1 MGMGDD
7 PIRRQNARLRVR
19 RMPVYSDFAIVEAS
33 AAVHVILDVS
43 RIIGCVLRSAPSG
56 IDRVEMAY
64 ARHWLSKPGD
74 VCTMAAESPWGGFA
88 ALPRAEVV
96 ALLDA
101 LEGGWTSG
109 QGLPRARRI
118 ALALLGRLG
127 LGLGGRALRRRIA
140 ERPRSVFL
148 LVSHRALDR
157 AAPIRRLRE
166 AGAAFVP
173 LIHDLIP
180 LTHPEYQRPRQ
191 AQRHAAR
198 IATTAA
204 LADAVI
210 VNSCATEQ
218 ALRMA
223 LPRPV
228 AEILVAPL
236 GIHRLPPASPAPA
249 TQPYFV
255 ILGTIEPRKN
265 HILLLHLWRQMA
277 DRGQTQ
283 IPHLYVVG
291 RRGWENQHVLD
302 LLERC
307 PPLRGHVTELGALP
321 DDRAAALL
329 AGARALLFPSF
340 AEGYGLPIAEALAA
354 RVPVICADLPAC
366 REVGGEVPDYLDP
379 LDGPAWAR
387 AVLDYARPD
396 SRLRAAQLARLI
408 RWQAPD
414 WAPHFVAVEAML
426 ERVVRPQPR
435 PAALPEALPLPA
447 TALGAG
453 TPAE

>member
-1 MGMGDD
+1 
-7 PIRRQNARLRVR
+7 
-19 RMPVYSDFAIVEAS
+19 MPLYYVKATFGGRAS
-33 AAVHVILDVS
+33 VHVILDIS
-43 RIIGCVLRSAPSG
+43 RLIGCVRRSAPSG

-64 ARHWLSKPGD
+64 ARHWLTKPEAD
-74 VCTMAAESPWGGFA
+74 CTMAAESAWGGFG
-88 ALPRAEVV
+88 ALPRRDVV

-101 LEGGWTSG
+101 LEGSWTSG
-109 QGLPRARRI
+109 QSLARARRI
-118 ALALLGRLG
+118 ALGLLARLT
-127 LGLGGRALRRRIA
+127 LGGGRRDLPRRIA
-140 ERPRSVFL
+140 AQRRSVFL

-191 AQRHAAR
+191 AMRHAAR
-198 IATTAA
+198 VATTAA

-210 VNSCATEQ
+210 VNSQAT
-218 ALRMA
+218 AATLRAA

-228 AEILVAPL
+228 EEILVAPL
-236 GIHRLPPASPAPA
+236 GIHRLPDAAPSPAA
-249 TQPYFV
+249 TPYFV
-255 ILGTIEPRKN
+255 ILGTVEPRKN

-277 DRGQTQ
+277 ARGEAQM
-283 IPHLYVVG
+283 PHLYIVG
-291 RRGWENQHVLD
+291 RRGWENQHVVD

-307 PPLRGHVTELGALP
+307 PQLRGHVTDLGPLSDA
-321 DDRAAALL
+321 RAAALL

-340 AEGYGLPIAEALAA
+340 AEGYGLPVAEALAA
-354 RVPVICADLPAC
+354 RVPVICADLPAL

-396 SRLRAAQLARLI
+396 SKPRAAQLARLI

-414 WAPHFVAVEAML
+414 WAPHFTAVEAML
-426 ERVVRPQPR
+426 ERVVRPVFQPAGLPGGLLPG
-435 PAALPEALPLPA
+435 PAPLPVA
-447 TALGAG
+447 ALGAG

>member
-1 MGMGDD
+1 M
-7 PIRRQNARLRVR
+7 
-19 RMPVYSDFAIVEAS
+19 
-33 AAVHVILDVS
+33 HVILDIS
-43 RIIGCVLRSAPSG
+43 RIIGCVRRNAPSG

-64 ARHWLSKPGD
+64 ARYWLNKPEAES
-74 VCTMAAESPWGGFA
+74 TMTAESPWGGFGV
-88 ALPRAEVV
+88 LPRQQVI

-109 QGLPRARRI
+109 GGLARARRI
-118 ALALLGRLG
+118 AFSLVARLAMGGGR
-127 LGLGGRALRRRIA
+127 RALRHRIA
-140 ERPRSVFL
+140 AQRRSVFL

-191 AQRHAAR
+191 ALRHAER
-198 IATTAA
+198 VATTAA

-210 VNSCATEQ
+210 VNSQSTEQ
-218 ALRMA
+218 ALRAA

-236 GIHRLPPASPAPA
+236 GIHRLPTAAPSPSA
-249 TQPYFV
+249 TPYFV
-255 ILGTIEPRKN
+255 ILGTVEPRKN

-277 DRGQTQ
+277 ARGETQ
-283 IPHLYVVG
+283 IPHLYIVG

-307 PPLRGHVTELGALP
+307 PHLRGHVTELGALS

-340 AEGYGLPIAEALAA
+340 AEGYGLPVAEALAA
-354 RVPVICADLPAC
+354 RVPVICADLPAL

-396 SRLRAAQLARLI
+396 SKARTAQLARLI
-408 RWQAPD
+408 RWEAPD
-414 WAPHFVAVEAML
+414 WAQHFIAVEAML
-426 ERVVRPQPR
+426 ERVVRPLVH
-435 PAALPEALPLPA
+435 PAARPGMLPPGSDPLPIS
-447 TALGAG
+447 ALGAG